1 MAPEPNSTPESGG
14 ASQTP
19 QLQKILEQPN
29 SMEFLEPQ
37 YKFVEH
43 LFSCSETGQNRGRH
57 GVGVKLPAIATGYTS
72 ESLFFLF
79 SLPRPLPLHASAQS
93 PDPTPFTRADRGS
106 PRLPSP
112 PSASRGRAGRAAPPP
127 LSQPLSPAPSLRL
140 SSPPPPSIPHRWP
153 VKEKTRRRSSSTL
166 TLEKGKKGASPPT
179 GGRRRRTRAT

>member
-79 SLPRPLPLHASAQS
+79 SLPRPLPLHTSAHS
-93 PDPTPFTRADRGS
+93 PDPMPFTRAPTR
-106 PRLPSP
+106 RRQLPGDEQAGRRHP
-112 PSASRGRAGRAAPPP
+112 PS
-127 LSQPLSPAPSLRL
+127 LPLSPAPSLHL